1 MKINQFGGGLFEFH
15 SDLGGGL
22 LFSLKKCQN
31 GGSVNIFHQIWPNY
45 RENLL
50 IFCFFWGGSENFSRK
65 NFFREGDLGGVYTE
79 LLNFGGGLDGIGRK
93 WGGSAFGAR
102 RAPNWYT
109 PPPGMFMTPSLSRLY
124 QPISKGRVPKK
135 IVEFSTKRGAT
146 VCLKMVYP

>member
-1 MKINQFGGGLFEFH
+1 MAVQIEWLREDVKNTQRGGVYIFWGGCRPYSPILGGVYMKINQFGGVSLNFTRIW
-15 SDLGGGL
+15 GGL

-50 IFCFFWGGSENFSRK
+50 IFCFFLGGSENFSLK

-109 PPPGMFMTPSLSRLY
+109 PPLG
-124 QPISKGRVPKK
+124 
-135 IVEFSTKRGAT
+135 
-146 VCLKMVYP
+146 CL